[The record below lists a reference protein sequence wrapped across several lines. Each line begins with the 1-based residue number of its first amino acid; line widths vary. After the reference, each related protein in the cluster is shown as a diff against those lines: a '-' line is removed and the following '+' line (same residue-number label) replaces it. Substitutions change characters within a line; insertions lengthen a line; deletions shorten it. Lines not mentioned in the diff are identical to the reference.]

1 MSFNNVTMFTYSSDQ
16 MMVDVSSSEIEL
28 ALTTIDASIV
38 ADAPLADN
46 VSRAKLLIDG
56 LVVQPI
62 IESFTNDDI
71 RDGLYNAYGYST
83 TEYVETL
90 ASRLAQSRVHKS
102 TVESTSNALMHAAVT
117 KLSTN
122 QITAQTAS
130 LAVMDELASRRYL
143 LDDVA
148 DNVYEDIRSSIANI
162 IAETYLA
169 K

>member
-1 MSFNNVTMFTYSSDQ
+1 MSFANVTMFTYSGGQMVVDLTSSD
-16 MMVDVSSSEIEL
+16 IEL
-28 ALTTIDASIV
+28 ALTTIDTSIE
-38 ADAPLADN
+38 ADAPIADN
-46 VSRAKLLIDG
+46 VNRAKLLIDG

-62 IESFTNDDI
+62 IEAFTNDDI
-71 RDGLYNAYGYST
+71 RDGLYNAYGYNT
-83 TEYVETL
+83 AEYVATL
-90 ASRLAQSRVHKS
+90 ASRLAQSRVPKP
-102 TVESTSNALMHAAVT
+102 TVELTSNALMHAAVT

-122 QITAQTAS
+122 QVTAQTAS
-130 LAVMDELASRRYL
+130 LAVMDELAGRRGI